1 LNGGISA
8 LIVTQALLSGEQGLM
23 LHPCLDAWRPQLV
36 RRRQQW
42 FKCQAN
48 LPVSMYAGLLGLQES
63 EALTLI
69 LPSLPEATTQCWMA
83 SPYHAQLSR
92 DSVVVLSDALL
103 PFSVQDAQWLCE
115 QLNPLLKDEG
125 MTLVSSGAALLLC
138 CRDALHATPVGF
150 GDVSGKRL
158 PDRFAQGV
166 DDGRLMRLQSEI
178 QMHLHRH
185 TADHRRAKGEP
196 DIHGLWFWA
205 AGEPLQTDPIDLLR
219 VATRNPCLQ
228 SMVNGQDATVI
239 ISEAER
245 LSELFR
251 EAALLPKH
259 VLLAGES
266 HAVLLDKSW
275 LPRIGKASWRPKA
288 VKSESE
294 LFSLLRGMINVA

>member
-8 LIVTQALLSGEQGLM
+8 FIVTQALLSGEQGLM

-42 FKCQAN
+42 FECHAN

-63 EALTLI
+63 EALASC
-69 LPSLPEATTQCWMA
+69 LPDLPEATTQCWMA

-103 PFSVQDAQWLCE
+103 PFSEQDAQWLCE

-125 MTLVSSGAALLLC
+125 MTLVSRGAALLLC
-138 CRDALHATPVGF
+138 CRDALHASPAGF
-150 GDVSGKRL
+150 GDISGKRL
-158 PDRFAQGV
+158 PDRFAQGA

-196 DIHGLWFWA
+196 DIHGLWLWA
-205 AGEPLQTDPIDLLR
+205 AGEPSQTDPIDPLR

-228 SMVNGQDATVI
+228 AMVNGQDATVM

-245 LSELFR
+245 MSELFR

-259 VLLAGES
+259 VLLTGEG
-266 HAVLLDKSW
+266 HALLLRKSFFPTFGAAK
-275 LPRIGKASWRPKA
+275 LKPKSM
-288 VKSESE
+288 KSDAE
-294 LFSLLRGMINVA
+294 LFSLLRTMK